1 MRHWKWGDGVGKMML
16 GSLAVESV
24 LSSFLP
30 AREEYCY
37 FSSSWLKERKVS
49 GSVEGLFLSRK

>member
-1 MRHWKWGDGVGKMML
+1 MML